1 MTNLLIIDD
10 ESLIRIAIRSLE
22 QWEQEG
28 ICVIGEA
35 SNGIEALE
43 FLQKH
48 PETDIA
54 IVDVDMPILNGL
66 EFAERVQEE
75 QIPIQMIFLSSFDS
89 FAYARRAF
97 IAGAHDYILKTELDE
112 GRLLTLIK
120 SIQQSSEQ
128 TETEQP
134 VSLRMRTAL
143 HDYFGGSSS
152 EIPFSLAFPVTLV
165 LLRPAD
171 ESLVSKRYADNPE
184 SIMRLTVDLLR
195 QCCIGVQGMY
205 YCMDLSISR
214 YVLLLPSTLDSK
226 PLVGEFLR
234 SSTIYLDLLFD
245 YKVSGS
251 LDSWEQVKEA
261 YIKLDGMYAPM
272 SRMVVRARRYIQEHF
287 AEVDLNLSRIAYA
300 VEISKNHLSW
310 EFSKE
315 TGQSLSSYIS
325 QVRIEHA
332 IPLLEQTNLMTYE
345 IAETVGFKN
354 VETFA
359 RMFKKITGKTPRN
372 FS

>member
-35 SNGIEALE
+35 SNGIEALD

-75 QIPIQMIFLSSFDS
+75 HIPIQIIFLSSFDS

-152 EIPFSLAFPVTLV
+152 EIPFSLSFPVTLV

-205 YCMDLSISR
+205 CMDLSISR

-226 PLVGEFLR
+226 PLIGEFLR

-345 IAETVGFKN
+345 IADTVGFKN